1 MWRARLLISVMLLV
15 LVTVT
20 ACGGKSTPTPTLTPE
35 VIMAPSGTPGASR
48 GDAPGPTG
56 QPSATPTAA
65 AGLRL
70 SEGQEQA
77 GRATPAPTA
86 AGQPL
91 AAADL
96 QRVLDRLP
104 TLEAAAGD
112 QQAFALRPGSLPAPR
127 PGKTIELPFPPPTPT
142 PPPETGTAGPLEVL
156 RYQPD
161 GDVPL
166 APYLS
171 VTFNQPMVALT
182 GLADLAQG
190 VVPVKL
196 SPMPAGKWRWVGT
209 KTLMFEP
216 SGRFPMATK
225 YTVEIPAGTKSATGG
240 VLASAVTWTFTTP
253 PATLKASYPTR
264 GPTRRDVLM
273 FAAFDQRIDPAAVL
287 KTVKV
292 TAGGAAIAIRPATAA
307 EVEAD
312 KTVSRLAN
320 QAGAERWVAFRAVE
334 LLPADST
341 ITVAIGPGTPSGEG
355 PLTTAAAQSFTFKT
369 YGALQAL
376 GARCGYGDQCAPL
389 MPWWIEFN
397 NPLDAAAFD
406 PAWVKITPALPG
418 ARIAAQGNTIM
429 IQGRSQGRTTYRV
442 EVSGSLRD
450 QFGQTL
456 DNAYAFTIKVG
467 SAYPS
472 ASAPGG
478 NFLVLD
484 PSTKTP
490 SYAIY
495 TINYERLKV
504 TAYRVTPDDWT
515 AFKAYLREYGRTDRR
530 PTPPGVQA
538 FSRTI
543 AIKAKED
550 EMVETAIDLSEALTN
565 GLGHV
570 VVVVEPEAG
579 RWAGLLG
586 RQKPPVFQ
594 AWVQATRIGLDA
606 FADAD
611 RLLVWA
617 SALADG
623 AALNGVEISLLPAGG
638 SATTNDAGLATFT
651 LPYGNPATAVVGRKG
666 ADVALLPESPY
677 FWGEGGWQRRP
688 QSHALRWYVFD
699 DRGMYRPGEE
709 VHVKGWIRLIGA
721 GPTGDVMPLPPG
733 NAPVSWRLRDSRG
746 NEVRSGA
753 TPVNALGGF
762 TLAFTLTD
770 TMNLGPA
777 TLELIWAGGQA
788 ADGVQYNHTFQV
800 QEFRR
805 PEFEVKASAG
815 EGPHFAGG
823 HTTAE
828 VAATYYAGGG
838 LPNAEVTW
846 RVSQAKGSYSP
857 PGWPDF
863 TFGTW
868 TPWWW
873 IGEVVG
879 AYGRAPRPGG
889 PTVET
894 AETFTGRTDASGVH
908 RLRIDFPTALVP
920 PEPIVIKAEASV
932 MDVNRQAWNAATSLL
947 VHPAELYVGIR
958 SERLFVQREQ
968 PLKIQAIVT
977 DLDGKPV
984 PGVKIAMRAARLE
997 WQFKAGEWKEV
1008 ETVVQPCTVTS
1019 AREPVTCTFETPEG
1033 GTYRIVATIADSKG
1047 RPNQSQFDR
1056 WVSGG
1061 QRPPARQV
1069 EQEEATLI
1077 PDKKEYR
1084 PGDTAE
1090 ILVQAPFYPAEGLV
1104 TLRRSGLVTTERFA
1118 MAGPS
1123 HTLKIPIKEGYT
1135 PNLWVQVD
1143 LVGAAPR
1150 TDDAGQPKPDLPK
1163 RPAFATGQLNLAIPP
1178 LQRTLKVEATPRDTR
1193 LEPGGATAV
1202 DVTVKDAAGKPVAAA
1217 ELAVVVVDEAILA
1230 LTNYQMADPLAV
1242 FYSQRDEGVQD
1253 TYLRSKIILANP
1265 EALAAEMSQRAMGAE
1280 ADGMAR
1286 GLAAAPAPAAMA
1298 TRTVEKAM
1306 GAGEAAAPIAVRTDF
1321 NPLATFAAAVPTDA
1335 EGKATVEVKLPDNLT
1350 RYRVMVVA
1358 VAGGKQFG
1366 QAESAITARLPL
1378 MVRPSPPRFLNFG
1391 DRFEL
1396 SVVVQNQTDAAMP
1409 VDVAVRG
1416 TNVKFVA
1423 AAPLAPQSGGNAAA
1437 PASGS
1442 QGTISA
1448 AGQRVTVPAND
1459 RVEVR
1464 FPAETVSAGTA
1475 RFQIAATAGKWAD
1488 ASQLELPVWTPATT
1502 EAFAVYGVIDQGA
1515 IAQPIIAPSNVFT
1528 QFGGLEISTSSTALQ
1543 ALTDAFLYL
1552 VAYPFECSEQL
1563 ASRILAVA
1571 ALRDVLTAFK
1581 AAGLPPADQINAAVA
1596 RDIERLA
1603 GMQNSD
1609 GGFPLWKRGDETWPY
1624 HSIHVA
1630 HALARAKAKGYAV
1643 PPEMIQRSL
1652 NYLKTIE
1659 TRYPAWYPAE
1669 IRRTLT
1675 AYALNV
1681 RKQLGDADAPRARA
1695 LIQEAGGLD
1704 RLSFEAIGWLYP
1716 VLSDD
1721 KNSQAQVAEIRRFL
1735 SNRVTETAGAAHFA
1749 TSYSDGAYLLLHS
1762 DRRADGI
1769 LLDALIGDQPQSDLI
1784 PKLVAGLLAQR
1795 KAGRWANTQE
1805 NVFILLALDRYFNT
1819 YEAQTPDF
1827 VARMWLGADY
1837 VGEATFRGRTTD
1849 YQQVTA
1855 PMAFLAQRAGPQD
1868 LILSKEGAGRLYY
1881 RLGLRYAPTD
1891 LKLPAYEAGFA
1902 VQRVYEAVDDPADV
1916 KRDADGTWHIKAGA
1930 RVRVRLTLVAPAR
1943 RYHVALVDPLPA
1955 GLEPLNPALAV
1966 TGSIPQD
1973 PKQQAGRY
1981 WWWTRTWYEHQNLR
1995 DERVEAFASLL
2006 WEGVHTYT
2014 YVARA
2019 TNYGVFIAPP
2029 AKAEEMY
2036 MPETFGRSAADRV
2049 IVE

>member
-1 MWRARLLISVMLLV
+1 
-15 LVTVT
+15 VT
-20 ACGGKSTPTPTLTPE
+20 
-35 VIMAPSGTPGASR
+35 
-48 GDAPGPTG
+48 GPTG
-56 QPSATPTAA
+56 QPTATPTAG

-70 SEGQEQA
+70 SAGQEQA
-77 GRATPAPTA
+77 APATPAPTA
-86 AGQPL
+86 ASQPL
-91 AAADL
+91 TAAEAQQL
-96 QRVLDRLP
+96 LGRLP
-104 TLEAAAGD
+104 ALPAAEGD

-127 PGKTIELPFPPPTPT
+127 PGQTIALPFPPPTPAS
-142 PPPETGTAGPLEVL
+142 PPPGGIEGGGGPLEVL
-156 RYQPD
+156 RFQPE

-182 GLADLAQG
+182 SLSDLAANA
-190 VVPVKL
+190 VPVKL
-196 SPMPAGKWRWVGT
+196 SPVPAGKWRWVGT

-240 VLASAVTWTFTTP
+240 TLAAAVTWTFTTP
-253 PATLKASYPTR
+253 PPTLKTSYPTGGSR
-264 GPTRRDVLM
+264 RRDTLM

-292 TAGGAAIAIRPATAA
+292 TAGGATIAIRPATAA
-307 EVEAD
+307 EVQAD
-312 KTVSRLAN
+312 TSVSRLAS
-320 QAGAERWVAFRAVE
+320 QAGEGRWLAFKATE
-334 LLPADST
+334 PLPGDSS
-341 ITVAIGPGTPSGEG
+341 ITVTIGPGAPSGEG
-355 PLTTAAAQSFTFKT
+355 PLTTTASQTFTFRT
-369 YGALQAL
+369 YGALQAR
-376 GARCGYGDQCAPL
+376 GARCGYDDRCPPL
-389 MPWWIEFN
+389 SPWQIEFN
-397 NPLDAAAFD
+397 NPLDAVAFD
-406 PAWVKITPALPG
+406 PAWVTIQPELPAAKIS
-418 ARIAAQGNTIM
+418 AQGNFIT
-429 IQGRSQGRTTYRV
+429 IQGRSQGRTTYRIQ
-442 EVSGSLRD
+442 VSGALRD
-450 QFGQTL
+450 AFDQTL
-456 DNAYAFTIKVG
+456 INDNVFTIKVG

-472 ASAPGG
+472 VSAPGG
-478 NFLVLD
+478 NFLALD
-484 PSTKTP
+484 PSAKKP
-490 SYAIY
+490 SYSIY
-495 TINYERLKV
+495 SINYERLKA
-504 TAYRVTPDDWT
+504 TAYRVTPDDWA
-515 AFKAYLREYGRTDRR
+515 AFKTYLRDYNRSDRR
-530 PTPPGVQA
+530 PSPPGVQA

-543 AIKAKED
+543 AIQAKED
-550 EMVETAIDLSEALTN
+550 ELVETAIDLSEAMRA

-570 VVVVEPEAG
+570 VLVIEPEAG
-579 RWAGLLG
+579 RWASLLG
-586 RQKPPVFQ
+586 RGKPPVFQ
-594 AWVQATRIGLDA
+594 SWVQSTRIGLDA

-611 RLLVWA
+611 KLLVWA

-623 AALNGVEISLLPAGG
+623 AALNGVEISLAPAGG
-638 SATTNDAGLATFT
+638 SARTDDAGLATLT
-651 LPYGNPATAVVGRKG
+651 LPYGNPATLVVGRKG
-666 ADVALLPESPY
+666 DDVAILPENTY

-688 QSHALRWYVFD
+688 VNDTLRWYVFD

-709 VHVKGWIRLIGA
+709 VHVKGWLRVIGA
-721 GPTGDVMPLPPG
+721 GPTGDVLPLG
-733 NAPVSWRLRDSRG
+733 ATSGQVIWGVRDSRG
-746 NEVRSGA
+746 NEVRTGQA
-753 TPVNALGGF
+753 PVNALGGF
-762 TLAFTLTD
+762 TLAFTLTE
-770 TMNLGPA
+770 TMNLGNTA
-777 TLELIWAGGQA
+777 LELSLSGGPA
-788 ADGVQYNHTFQV
+788 ADGSQHTHMFQV

-805 PEFEVKASAG
+805 PEFEVKANAG
-815 EGPHFAGG
+815 EGPFFAGG
-823 HTTAE
+823 NATAS

-846 RVSQAKGSYSP
+846 RVSQSKGTYSP

-868 TPWWW
+868 VPWWW
-873 IGEVVG
+873 GGG
-879 AYGRAPRPGG
+879 AGAHGRAPLRGG
-889 PTVET
+889 AGETV
-894 AETFTGRTDASGVH
+894 ETFTGRTDAAGVH
-908 RLRIDFPTALVP
+908 LLRIDFPTALVP
-920 PEPIVIKAEASV
+920 PEPIVVKAEASV

-958 SERLFVQREQ
+958 SERTFVQRDQ
-968 PLKIQAIVT
+968 PLKIEAIVT

-984 PGVKIAMRAARLE
+984 PGVKIAMRAARLD
-997 WQFKAGEWKEV
+997 WQVKAGEWKEV

-1019 AREPVTCTFETPEG
+1019 AKEPVTCTFETPEG
-1033 GTYRIVATIADSKG
+1033 GTYRIVATAADSKG

-1077 PDKKEYR
+1077 PDKKDYK

-1090 ILVQAPFYPAEGLV
+1090 ILVQAPFFPAEGLL
-1104 TLRRSGLVTTERFA
+1104 TLRRSGLVTTERFV
-1118 MAGPS
+1118 MTGPS
-1123 HTLKIPIKEGYT
+1123 YTLKIPIKESYI
-1135 PNLWVQVD
+1135 PNLWAQVD

-1163 RPAFATGQLNLAIPP
+1163 RPAFATGELNLAVPP
-1178 LQRTLKVEATPRDTR
+1178 LQRTLTVTAAPREAK
-1193 LEPGGATAV
+1193 LEPGGATVV
-1202 DVTVKDAAGKPVAAA
+1202 DVTVKDAAGKPVAGA
-1217 ELAVVVVDEAILA
+1217 ELAVVVVDEAVLA

-1242 FYSQRDEGVQD
+1242 FYSSRPEGVDD
-1253 TYLRSKIILANP
+1253 TYLRSSIILANP
-1265 EALAAEMSQRAMGAE
+1265 DELAANMPASELSDTARAMAP
-1280 ADGMAR
+1280 M
-1286 GLAAAPAPAAMA
+1286 AAPAPALAA
-1298 TRTVEKAM
+1298 TAAPMTAAKATNG
-1306 GAGEAAAPIAVRTDF
+1306 GAIPPPPIAVRTNFD
-1321 NPLATFAAAVPTDA
+1321 PLATFAPAVPTDA
-1335 EGKATVEVKLPDNLT
+1335 NGKATVEVKLPDNLT

-1366 QAESAITARLPL
+1366 QAESAIIARLPL

-1391 DRFEL
+1391 DKFEL
-1396 SVVVQNQTDAAMP
+1396 SVVLQNQTDAALAA
-1409 VDVAVRG
+1409 DVVVRG
-1416 TNVKFVA
+1416 TNINLNVPGLNVPSTSQVPGTSA
-1423 AAPLAPQSGGNAAA
+1423 A
-1437 PASGS
+1437 
-1442 QGTISA
+1442 ISA
-1448 AGQRVTVPAND
+1448 AGKRVTIPAND

-1475 RFQIAATAGKWAD
+1475 RFQIGAAAGKWAD

-1502 EAFAVYGVIDQGA
+1502 EAFAVYGVVDQGA
-1515 IAQPIIAPSNVFT
+1515 IAQPVIAPRNVFT

-1552 VAYPFECSEQL
+1552 AAYPFECSEQL

-1596 RDIERLA
+1596 RDIERLR
-1603 GMQNSD
+1603 GMQNGD
-1609 GGFPLWKRGDETWPY
+1609 GGFPVWKRGDETWPY
-1624 HSIHVA
+1624 HSIHAA
-1630 HALARAKAKGYAV
+1630 HALARAKAKGYPV

-1659 TRYPAWYPAE
+1659 TRYPAWYGPE

-1681 RKQLGDADAPRARA
+1681 RKQLGDADATRAVG
-1695 LIQEAGGLD
+1695 LIKEADGPEK
-1704 RLSFEAIGWLYP
+1704 LSFEALGWLMP
-1716 VLSDD
+1716 TLSDSP
-1721 KNSQAQVAEIRRFL
+1721 NSKGYIEAIRRHL
-1735 SNRVTETAGAAHFA
+1735 NNRVTETAGAAHFA
-1749 TSYSDGAYLLLHS
+1749 TSYSDNGYVLLHS
-1762 DRRADGI
+1762 NRRADGI

-1784 PKLVAGLLAQR
+1784 PKLVTGLLAQR

-1827 VARMWLGADY
+1827 VARMWLGPNY
-1837 VGEATFRGRTTD
+1837 VGDATFRGRTTD
-1849 YQQVTA
+1849 YQQAVV
-1855 PMAFLAQRAGPQD
+1855 PMAFVAQQAGPQD

-1891 LKLPAYEAGFA
+1891 LTANAVPPYEAGFT
-1902 VQRVYEAVDDPADV
+1902 VQRSYEAVDDPADV
-1916 KRDADGTWHIKAGA
+1916 KRDADGTWRIKAGA

-1955 GLEPLNPALAV
+1955 GLEPLNPTLAV
-1966 TGSIPQD
+1966 TGSLPQD
-1973 PKQQAGRY
+1973 PKQQTGRY

-2019 TNYGVFIAPP
+2019 TNYGAFIAPP

-2036 MPETFGRSAADRV
+2036 MPETFGRSGVDRV

>member
-1 MWRARLLISVMLLV
+1 
-15 LVTVT
+15 VTGT
-20 ACGGKSTPTPTLTPE
+20 PAADGLNRPPTPT
-35 VIMAPSGTPGASR
+35 AG
-48 GDAPGPTG
+48 
-56 QPSATPTAA
+56 

-70 SEGQEQA
+70 SAGVEQA
-77 GRATPAPTA
+77 EQGAPAPTA
-86 AGQPL
+86 ASQPL
-91 AAADL
+91 TAAEAQQL
-96 QRVLDRLP
+96 LDRLP
-104 TLEAAAGD
+104 DGLNRLAPAEGD

-127 PGKTIELPFPPPTPT
+127 PGQTVALPFPPPTAALTPT
-142 PPPETGTAGPLEVL
+142 TGTEGGPLEVL
-156 RYQPD
+156 RFQPE

-182 GLADLAQG
+182 SIADLAANA
-190 VVPVKL
+190 VPVKL

-216 SGRFPMATK
+216 SARFPMATK

-240 VLASAVTWTFTTP
+240 TLAAPVTWTFTTP
-253 PATLKASYPTR
+253 PPTLKTSYPTG
-264 GPTRRDVLM
+264 GPRRRDALM

-307 EVEAD
+307 EVQAD
-312 KTVSRLAN
+312 KSVSRLAS
-320 QAGAERWVAFRAVE
+320 QSGEGRWLAFRATE
-334 LLPADST
+334 PLPGNST
-341 ITVAIGPGTPSGEG
+341 ISVTIGPGTPSGEG
-355 PLTTAAAQSFTFKT
+355 PLTTTAGQTFTFRT
-369 YGALQAL
+369 YGALQAK
-376 GARCGYGDQCAPL
+376 GARCGYNDQCPPL
-389 MPWWIEFN
+389 SPWQIEFN
-397 NPLDAAAFD
+397 NPLDEVAFD
-406 PAWVKITPALPG
+406 SAWVTIQPELPG
-418 ARIAAQGNTIM
+418 AKISAQGNYIT
-429 IQGRSQGRTTYRV
+429 IQGRSQGRTTYRIQ
-442 EVSGSLRD
+442 VSAALRD
-450 QFGQTL
+450 TFDQTL
-456 DNAYAFTIKVG
+456 GNDNVFTIKVG

-472 ASAPGG
+472 VSAPGG

-484 PSTKTP
+484 PSAKTP
-490 SYAIY
+490 SYSIY
-495 TINYERLKV
+495 SINYERLKV
-504 TAYRVTPDDWT
+504 TAYRVTPDDWA
-515 AFKAYLREYGRTDRR
+515 AFKSYLRDFNRNDRR

-550 EMVETAIDLSEALTN
+550 ELVETAIDLSETLPA

-570 VVVVEPEAG
+570 VLVVEPEAG
-579 RWAGLLG
+579 RWASLLG
-586 RQKPPVFQ
+586 RQKPPVLQ
-594 AWVQATRIGLDA
+594 SWVQSTRIGLDA

-611 RLLVWA
+611 KLLVWA

-623 AALNGVEISLLPAGG
+623 AALNGVEISLAPSTSSGG
-638 SATTNDAGLATFT
+638 PVKTDDAGLATLT
-651 LPYGNPATAVVGRKG
+651 LPYGNPATLVVGRKG
-666 ADVALLPESPY
+666 NDVAILPESTY

-688 QSHALRWYVFD
+688 VNDTLRWYVFD
-699 DRGMYRPGEE
+699 DRGIYRPGEE
-709 VHVKGWIRLIGA
+709 VHVKGWIRVIGA
-721 GPTGDVMPLPPG
+721 GPGGDVRPLG
-733 NAPVSWRLRDSRG
+733 TTGGQVSWQLRDSRG
-746 NEVRSGA
+746 NEVRKGQA
-753 TPVNALGGF
+753 PVNALGGF
-762 TLAFTLTD
+762 TMAFTLTE
-770 TMNLGPA
+770 TMNLGNTA
-777 TLELIWAGGQA
+777 LELNLSGGPA
-788 ADGVQYNHTFQV
+788 ANGAQHNHVFQV

-805 PEFEVKASAG
+805 PEFEVKANAG
-815 EGPHFAGG
+815 EGPFFAGG
-823 HTTAE
+823 NATAA

-838 LPNAEVTW
+838 LPNADVTW
-846 RVSQAKGSYSP
+846 RVSQSKGAYSP

-868 TPWWW
+868 IPWWW
-873 IGEVVG
+873 GGGMRSVG
-879 AYGRAPRPGG
+879 GRSLSPDGSGAI
-889 PTVET
+889 VET
-894 AETFTGRTDASGVH
+894 FAGRTDAAGVH
-908 RLRIDFPTALVP
+908 LLRIDFPTALVP
-920 PEPIVIKAEASV
+920 PEPIVVKAEASV
-932 MDVNRQAWNAATSLL
+932 MDVNRQAWNATANLL

-958 SERLFVQREQ
+958 SERTFVQRDQ
-968 PLKIQAIVT
+968 PLKVEAIVT

-984 PGVKIAMRAARLE
+984 PGVSIKMRAARLD
-997 WQFKAGEWKEV
+997 WQYKAGAWGEV

-1019 AREPVTCTFETPEG
+1019 AQAPVTCTFETPEG
-1033 GTYRIVATIADSKG
+1033 GTYRIVATVADGKG

-1061 QRPPARQV
+1061 QRPPARKV
-1069 EQEEATLI
+1069 EQEDVTLI
-1077 PDKKEYR
+1077 PDKKDYK

-1090 ILVQAPFYPAEGLV
+1090 ILVQAPFYPAEGLL
-1104 TLRRSGLVTTERFA
+1104 TLRRSGLVTTERFV
-1118 MAGPS
+1118 MTGPS
-1123 HTLKIPIKEGYT
+1123 YTLKIPIKESHI
-1135 PNLWVQVD
+1135 PNLWAQVD

-1150 TDDAGQPKPDLPK
+1150 TDDAGQVKSDLPK
-1163 RPAFATGQLNLAIPP
+1163 RPAFATGELNLAVPP
-1178 LQRTLKVEATPRDTR
+1178 LQRALTVTAAPRETR
-1193 LEPGGATAV
+1193 LEPGGTTVV
-1202 DVTVKDAAGKPVAAA
+1202 DVTVKDAAGKPVVGA
-1217 ELAVVVVDEAILA
+1217 ELAVVVVDEAVLA
-1230 LTNYQMADPLAV
+1230 LTNYQMADPLAI
-1242 FYSQRDEGVQD
+1242 FYSDRDAGVAD
-1253 TYLRSKIILANP
+1253 AYLRNNIILANP
-1265 EALAAEMSQRAMGAE
+1265 DDLAAEMPE
-1280 ADGMAR
+1280 MAR
-1286 GLAAAPAPAAMA
+1286 GLGADDMVARAPAAAPAPMGTAAPMMA
-1298 TRTVEKAM
+1298 AKAESG
-1306 GAGEAAAPIAVRTDF
+1306 GAAPPPPIAVRTNFDA
-1321 NPLATFAAAVPTDA
+1321 LATFAPAVPTDA
-1335 EGKATVEVKLPDNLT
+1335 EGKAKVEVKVPDNLT

-1391 DRFEL
+1391 DKFEL
-1396 SVVVQNQTDAAMP
+1396 SVVLQNQTDAALAA
-1409 VDVAVRG
+1409 DVVVRG
-1416 TNVKFVA
+1416 TNVRFVA
-1423 AAPLAPQSGGNAAA
+1423 GTPLAPQPGGNAST
-1437 PASGS
+1437 PDIG
-1442 QGTISA
+1442 GRGVVSA
-1448 AGQRVTVPAND
+1448 AGKRVTIPAND

-1475 RFQIAATAGKWAD
+1475 RFQIGATAGKWAD

-1515 IAQPIIAPSNVFT
+1515 IAQPVIAPSNVFT

-1563 ASRILAVA
+1563 ASRVLAVA

-1581 AAGLPPADQINAAVA
+1581 AAGLPPPDQINAAVV
-1596 RDIERLA
+1596 RDIERLR

-1609 GGFPLWKRGDETWPY
+1609 GGFPVWKRGDDTWPY
-1624 HSIHVA
+1624 HSIHAA

-1659 TRYPAWYPAE
+1659 TRYPAWYGPE

-1681 RKQLGDADAPRARA
+1681 RKQLGDADAARARA
-1695 LIQEAGGLD
+1695 LIQEAGGVDKLG
-1704 RLSFEAIGWLYP
+1704 FEAVGWLYP
-1716 VLSDD
+1716 LLSDD
-1721 KNSQAQVAEIRRFL
+1721 KNSAAQVTEIRRFL
-1735 SNRVTETAGAAHFA
+1735 NNRVTETAGAAHFA
-1749 TSYSDGAYLLLHS
+1749 TSYSDNGYVLLHS
-1762 DRRADGI
+1762 NRRGDGI

-1784 PKLVAGLLAQR
+1784 PKLVTGLLAQR

-1837 VGEATFRGRTTD
+1837 VGETTFRGRTTD
-1849 YQQVTA
+1849 YQQVVV
-1855 PMAFLAQRAGPQD
+1855 PMAFVARQAGPQD

-1891 LKLPAYEAGFA
+1891 LKLPPYEAGFT

-1916 KRDADGTWHIKAGA
+1916 KRDADGTWRIKAGA
-1930 RVRVRLTLVAPAR
+1930 RVRVRLTMVAPAR

-1973 PKQQAGRY
+1973 PKQQTGRY

-2019 TNYGVFIAPP
+2019 TNYGTFIAPP

-2036 MPETFGRSAADRV
+2036 MPETFGRSGVDWV

>member
-1 MWRARLLISVMLLV
+1 MSRSRILLPLALLLLFS
-15 LVTVT
+15 LV
-20 ACGGKSTPTPTLTPE
+20 ACGGKPTPAPTLTPE
-35 VIMAPSGTPGASR
+35 VIMAPSGTPAAARGGAT
-48 GDAPGPTG
+48 APMG

-70 SEGQEQA
+70 SEGQEQVA
-77 GRATPAPTA
+77 RVAPAATVA
-86 AGQPL
+86 AQTL

-96 QRVLDRLP
+96 QPVLDRLP
-104 TLEAAAGD
+104 PLEAAAGD

-127 PGKTIELPFPPPTPT
+127 PGKTMDLPFPPPTATAPA
-142 PPPETGTAGPLEVL
+142 PGAEAAGPLEVL

-182 GLADLAQG
+182 GLADLAQEAS
-190 VVPVKL
+190 PVKL
-196 SPMPAGKWRWVGT
+196 SPQPAGKWRWVGT

-216 SGRFPMATK
+216 SGRFPMATQ
-225 YTVEIPAGTKSATGG
+225 YTVAIPAGTKSATGG

-253 PATLKASYPTR
+253 PPTLKSSYPTR

-292 TAGGAAIAIRPATAA
+292 TAAAATISIRPATDA
-307 EVEAD
+307 EVQAD
-312 KTVSRLAN
+312 KTVSRLA
-320 QAGAERWVAFRAVE
+320 QAAGEGRWLAFRAAE
-334 LLPADST
+334 LLPADSQ
-341 ITVAIGPGTPSGEG
+341 ITVTIGPDTPSGEG
-355 PLTTAAAQSFTFKT
+355 PLKTTAAQSFTFKT
-369 YGALQAL
+369 YGALRGL
-376 GARCGYGDQCAPL
+376 GARCGYGDQCPPMAP
-389 MPWWIEFN
+389 WQVEFT
-397 NPLDAAAFD
+397 NPLDENAFD
-406 PAWVKITPALPG
+406 PAWVKIEPELPG
-418 ARIAAQGNTIM
+418 AKIGASGNFIF
-429 IQGRSQGRTTYRV
+429 IQGRSQGRTTYRIQ
-442 EVSGSLRD
+442 VSGSLRD
-450 QFGQTL
+450 TFGQTL
-456 DNAYAFTIKVG
+456 GDTYVFTIKVG

-478 NFLVLD
+478 NFLTLD
-484 PSTKTP
+484 PSAKQPTY
-490 SYAIY
+490 SIY

-504 TAYRVTPDDWT
+504 TAYRVTPDDWP
-515 AFKAYLREYGRTDRR
+515 AFKAYLREYSRTDRR
-530 PTPPGVQA
+530 PTPPGERA

-543 AIKAKED
+543 GIQAKED
-550 EMVETAIDLSEALTN
+550 ELVETAIDLSEALKD

-570 VVVVEPEAG
+570 VVIVEPEAG

-586 RQKPPVFQ
+586 RNKPPVFQ

-623 AALNGVEISLLPAGG
+623 AALNGVELRLLGAAG
-638 SATTNDAGLATFT
+638 AAQTNDAGLATFN
-651 LPYGNPATAVVGRKG
+651 LPYGNPASAVVGRKG
-666 ADVALLPESPY
+666 ADAALLPENTY
-677 FWGEGGWQRRP
+677 FWDQGGWQRRP
-688 QSHALRWYVFD
+688 QNDQLRWYVFD

-709 VHVKGWIRLIGA
+709 VHVKGWIRVIAA
-721 GPTGDVMPLPPG
+721 GPNGDVRPLG
-733 NAPVSWRLRDSRG
+733 ASGSQVSWRLRDSRG
-746 NEVRSGA
+746 NEVRTGQA
-753 TPVNALGGF
+753 PVNALGGF
-762 TLAFTLTD
+762 TLAFTLTE
-770 TMNLGPA
+770 TMNLGNTA
-777 TLELIWAGGQA
+777 LELNLSGGPA
-788 ADGVQYNHTFQV
+788 ADGAQHTHTFQV

-805 PEFEVKASAG
+805 PEFEVKANAG
-815 EGPHFAGG
+815 EGPFFAGG
-823 HTTAE
+823 NATVE

-868 TPWWW
+868 IPWWW
-873 IGEVVG
+873 SGGIVVG
-879 AYGRAPRPGG
+879 AHDRAPLPGG
-889 PTVET
+889 AGETV
-894 AETFTGRTDASGVH
+894 ETFTGRTDAAGIH
-908 RLRIDFPTALVP
+908 RLRIDFPAALVP
-920 PEPIVIKAEASV
+920 PEPIVVRAEASV
-932 MDVNRQAWNAATSLL
+932 MDVNRQAWNATANLL

-958 SERLFVQREQ
+958 SERTFVQREQ
-968 PLKIQAIVT
+968 PLKIEAIVT

-984 PGVKIAMRAARLE
+984 PGVKINMRAARLD
-997 WQFKAGEWKEV
+997 WQYKAGQWQQV

-1019 AREPVTCTFETPEG
+1019 AKEPVTCTFETPEG
-1033 GTYRIVATIADSKG
+1033 GTYRIVATVADSKG

-1069 EQEEATLI
+1069 EQEEVTLI

-1084 PGDTAE
+1084 AGDTAE
-1090 ILVQAPFYPAEGLV
+1090 ILVQAPFYPAEGLL
-1104 TLRRSGLVTTERFA
+1104 TLRRSGLVTTERFV
-1118 MAGPS
+1118 MSGPS
-1123 HTLKIPIKEGYT
+1123 YTLKIPIKESYV
-1135 PNLWVQVD
+1135 PNVWVQVD
-1143 LVGAAPR
+1143 LVGAAAR

-1163 RPAFATGQLNLAIPP
+1163 RPAFATGELNLAVPP
-1178 LQRTLKVEATPRDTR
+1178 WQRALAVTAAPREAK
-1193 LEPGGATAV
+1193 LEPAGTTVV
-1202 DVTVKDAAGKPVAAA
+1202 DVTVKDAAGKPVAGA

-1242 FYSQRDEGVQD
+1242 FYSHRPEGVED
-1253 TYLRSKIILANP
+1253 TYGRSSIILANP
-1265 EALAAEMSQRAMGAE
+1265 DELAANMPVAE
-1280 ADGMAR
+1280 AADTLAR
-1286 GLAAAPAPAAMA
+1286 GAAPMAAAPAPAAMA
-1298 TRTVEKAM
+1298 TRTLEKAT
-1306 GAGEAAAPIAVRTDF
+1306 GGGEAAAPIAVRTNFD
-1321 NPLATFAAAVPTDA
+1321 PLATFAAAVPTDA
-1335 EGKATVEVKLPDNLT
+1335 EGKAQVEVKLPDNLT

-1358 VAGGKQFG
+1358 VAGGQQFG

-1391 DRFEL
+1391 DKFEL
-1396 SVVVQNQTDAAMP
+1396 SVVLQNQTDAAMTA
-1409 VDVAVRG
+1409 DVAVRG
-1416 TNVKFVA
+1416 TNVGFGDQAVIIS
-1423 AAPLAPQSGGNAAA
+1423 P
-1437 PASGS
+1437 
-1442 QGTISA
+1442 TVSA
-1448 AGQRVTVPAND
+1448 AGKRVTIPAND

-1464 FPAETVSAGTA
+1464 FAATTVSAGTA
-1475 RFQIAATAGKWAD
+1475 RFQIAATAGRWAD
-1488 ASQLELPVWTPATT
+1488 AASFELPVWTPATT
-1502 EAFAVYGVIDQGA
+1502 EAFAVYGVLDQGA
-1515 IAQPIIAPSNVFT
+1515 IAQPVIAPTNVFT
-1528 QFGGLEISTSSTALQ
+1528 QFGGLEITTSSTALQ

-1581 AAGLPPADQINAAVA
+1581 AAGLPPPDQINAAVA
-1596 RDIERLA
+1596 RDIERLR
-1603 GMQNSD
+1603 GMQNGD
-1609 GGFPLWKRGDETWPY
+1609 GGFPIWKRGDETWPY
-1624 HSIHVA
+1624 HSIHAA
-1630 HALARAKAKGYAV
+1630 HALARARAKGYNV

-1652 NYLKTIE
+1652 NYLRSIE
-1659 TRYPAWYPAE
+1659 TRYPAWYGPE
-1669 IRRTLT
+1669 IRRVLT

-1681 RKQLGDADAPRARA
+1681 RQQLGDADAARARA

-1704 RLSFEAIGWLYP
+1704 KLGFEAIGWLYP

-1721 KNSQAQVAEIRRFL
+1721 KDSAAQVAEIRRFL
-1735 SNRVTETAGAAHFA
+1735 NNRVTETAGAAHFA

-1762 DRRADGI
+1762 NRRADGI
-1769 LLDALIGDQPQSDLI
+1769 LLEALIGDQPQSDLI
-1784 PKLVAGLLAQR
+1784 PKLVTGLLAQR

-1827 VARMWLGADY
+1827 VARLWLGADY
-1837 VGEATFRGRTTD
+1837 VGEAAFRGRTTD
-1849 YQQVTA
+1849 YQQVTI
-1855 PMAFLAQRAGPQD
+1855 PMAFVAQKAGPQD
-1868 LILSKEGAGRLYY
+1868 LVLAKEGAGRLYY

-1891 LKLPAYEAGFA
+1891 LKLPPYEAGFT
-1902 VQRVYEAVDDPADV
+1902 VQRSYEAVDDPADV
-1916 KRDADGTWHIKAGA
+1916 QRDADGTWRIKAGA
-1930 RVRVRLTLVAPAR
+1930 RVRVRLTLVAPTR

-1955 GLEPLNPALAV
+1955 GLEALNPALAV

-1973 PKQQAGRY
+1973 PKQQATRY

-2036 MPETFGRSAADRV
+2036 MPETFGRSGVDRV